1 MSLIPG
7 KHFVDLEHFPASL
20 KVRQQ
25 LNYWLH
31 WTFKNQ
37 NQTL

>member
-1 MSLIPG
+1 MPG
-7 KHFVDLEHFPASL
+7 KHFVDLEHFAAYL

-25 LNYWLH
+25 LNCWLH
-31 WTFKNQ
+31 WTFKKQ